1 MSKKVGERI
10 HVSIRIR
17 PLIGIELKK
26 ELKSPLELQKHQISL
41 LKKDGQ
47 QYDFQF
53 NTIYDKDTTQ
63 EEVFER
69 SAKMI
74 IDVMNIIFD
83 NQYSLY

>member
-1 MSKKVGERI
+1 MSKRVGDKI
-10 HVSIRIR
+10 YVSIRVR
-17 PLIGIELKK
+17 PFTGIELTK

-47 QYDFQF
+47 KYDFIF

-63 EEVFER
+63 EEVFEK

-74 IDVMNIIFD
+74 IDVINIIFD

>member
-1 MSKKVGERI
+1 MSKKVGDKI
-10 HVSIRIR
+10 YVSIRVR
-17 PLIGIELKK
+17 PFTGIELTK

-47 QYDFQF
+47 KYDFIF

-63 EEVFER
+63 EEVFEK

-74 IDVMNIIFD
+74 IDVINIIFD

>member
-1 MSKKVGERI
+1 MSKKVGDKI
-10 HVSIRIR
+10 YVSIRVR
-17 PLIGIELKK
+17 PFTGIELTK

-47 QYDFQF
+47 KYDFIF

-63 EEVFER
+63 EEVFEK

-74 IDVMNIIFD
+74 IDVIII
-83 NQYSLY
+83 